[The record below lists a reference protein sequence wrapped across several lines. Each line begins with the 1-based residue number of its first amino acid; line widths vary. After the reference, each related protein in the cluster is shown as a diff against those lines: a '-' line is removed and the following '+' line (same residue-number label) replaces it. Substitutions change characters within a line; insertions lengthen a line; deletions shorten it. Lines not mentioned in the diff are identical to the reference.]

1 MGKNF
6 TTTIRL
12 EGGGKNFQGKAPT
25 LKDQI
30 KEQGIDLEKF
40 LKGEPQ
46 KEVFQTEG
54 TNNNAELTS
63 FVLENLD
70 DFRNQKITA
79 KKLAGSI
86 YSFFNS
92 DNNSK
97 NPKYTNRDEQL
108 KRLFAVLT
116 PLNKSSKLSNEEMI
130 SLTAGYFAIETFKE
144 SLEKEKKGET
154 TMHGNKNRVRPGN
167 LGVDTETRKG
177 LPANFQFSSM
187 GEGITEV
194 GAMTDDEI

>member
-79 KKLAGSI
+79 KKLWKGI
-86 YSFFNS
+86 
-92 DNNSK
+92 DK
-97 NPKYTNRDEQL
+97 NVTNC
-108 KRLFAVLT
+108 F
-116 PLNKSSKLSNEEMI
+116 LSEVQ
-130 SLTAGYFAIETFKE
+130 TGKT
-144 SLEKEKKGET
+144 
-154 TMHGNKNRVRPGN
+154 RP
-167 LGVDTETRKG
+167 
-177 LPANFQFSSM
+177 
-187 GEGITEV
+187 
-194 GAMTDDEI
+194 